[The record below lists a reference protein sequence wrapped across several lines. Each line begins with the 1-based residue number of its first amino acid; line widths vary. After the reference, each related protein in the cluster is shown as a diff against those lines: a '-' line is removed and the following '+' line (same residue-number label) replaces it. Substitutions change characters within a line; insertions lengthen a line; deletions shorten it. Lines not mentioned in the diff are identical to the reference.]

1 MQHPRDLA
9 RTSIPNLRKPAAEDG
24 PAIWD
29 LVRACKPLDE
39 NSIYCNLLQCDH
51 FADTCVVAELD
62 GEIVGWISGY
72 LTPNADDTLF
82 VWQVAVSERARGLG
96 LGVLMLQSL
105 LNRDACDDVQRL
117 QTTITA
123 DNAASWG
130 MFRKFAR
137 IQGGTLDSEPH
148 FLQSQHFE
156 DRQKTENM
164 VTIDLASERME
175 RAA

>member
-1 MQHPRDLA
+1 MQHPRDIA
-9 RTSIPNLRKPAAEDG
+9 RKSTPSLRTPTAEDG
-24 PAIWD
+24 PAIWE
-29 LVRACKPLDE
+29 LVRSCKPLDE

-62 GEIVGWISGY
+62 GEVVGWISGY
-72 LTPNADDTLF
+72 LTPNAGDTLF
-82 VWQVAVSERARGLG
+82 VWQVAVSEKARGMG
-96 LGVLMLQSL
+96 LGVTMLQSL
-105 LNRDACDDVQRL
+105 LNREICAGVTRL

-137 IQGGTLDSEPH
+137 VQGGTLSSEPH
-148 FLQSQHFE
+148 FLKSEHFKG
-156 DRQKTENM
+156 RASTENM
-164 VTIDLASERME
+164 VTIDLDSDAME